1 MSDAM
6 LRSTVSAT
14 GDVNAR
20 FRQVNEPFIK
30 SPMDDLSNSMET
42 LCEKLMPKTRNL
54 GQLHNFGTVFLHP
67 NLFRDDLNNS
77 APIAGAAAAS
87 SKTSATSSSSS
98 PLQLFVKAKKKINE
112 IYTEVRNPPLSQYIT
127 DNL

>member
-54 GQLHNFGTVFLHP
+54 GQLHNFGTVFIHQ

-77 APIAGAAAAS
+77 APIAGAPAAS
-87 SKTSATSSSSS
+87 SKTSATSSS

-112 IYTEVRNPPLSQYIT
+112 IYTEVRIPPLSQCIT